1 MHHDKKP
8 LNKKIGYLLFGLV
21 GIFFA
26 FCLIT
31 GSALAREGNIVWTPA
46 RTAAILSRSFLSGG
60 IAGVLFSLIVCE
72 NICGRLKNRFMI
84 LYRNV
89 FPRPVRFVPERVRR
103 GIDRWQACSD
113 GRVFGMYL
121 FLIFAAWIP
130 YFLAYFPGIC
140 AYDAVTQI
148 GQIESGEYVE
158 HHPLAHTL
166 WIRACLWLGRQMSG
180 NANGGAALY
189 TLLQMLFLAAAM
201 AYGIVLLRRYG
212 VKPVWQIIFLLF
224 SMFYPFHGYLS
235 VSMTKDVIFT
245 SFFLFQVLSLFGIL
259 KSGGNDFLLKKSDI
273 LFFISTVGMILFR
286 NNGQYAVLVMVLFL
300 PAAIIFGGKGR
311 RKLPGRLFLE
321 CMAALAAG
329 NILLWVLS
337 ASVDAVQGDRRE
349 MLSMPIQQLARCMLY
364 HGGAGVYPEDDN
376 TMAREDKELIKEL
389 FMEDGYL
396 GYSPHIS
403 DPVKSR
409 TLTSVI
415 RYQPKRF
422 AASYLGLLADYPG
435 DFVNAALEVNAGYL
449 YINDESH
456 SSIYQEMYPGMEGKG
471 YVQTQWWESVVEK
484 TGVYKDTKWPALYHR
499 LERWADE
506 NAYLK
511 HPLFRYFFVP
521 GIWLWWCLLL
531 LCTLLV
537 RREYR
542 FCLPLLLV
550 LGYFATL
557 LLGPVVQLRYI
568 YPVMVSI
575 PGLTLLTGRN
585 TAEG

>member
-1 MHHDKKP
+1 MHHDKKL
-8 LNKKIGYLLFGLV
+8 LNKKIGYLLFSLV
-21 GIFFA
+21 GILFA
-26 FCLIT
+26 FCFIS
-31 GSALAREGNIVWTPA
+31 GSVLAQEGNIVWTPS
-46 RTAAILSRSFLSGG
+46 RTTAILSGSFLTGG
-60 IAGVLFSLIVCE
+60 ILGVLICLMVCE
-72 NICGRLKNRFMI
+72 NICDRLKNCFWS
-84 LYRNV
+84 LGRNI
-89 FPRPVRFVPERVRR
+89 FHRQVRFVPERLRR
-103 GIDRWQACSD
+103 GISRWQALSD
-113 GRVFGMYL
+113 AGSFGIYL
-121 FLIFAAWIP
+121 FLIFAAWMP
-130 YFLAYFPGIC
+130 YFLAYYPGIC

-166 WIRACLWLGRQMSG
+166 WIRACLWLGQRLSG
-180 NANGGAALY
+180 SANGGAALY

-201 AYGIVLLRRYG
+201 SYGILLLKRYG
-212 VKPVWQIIFLLF
+212 IRPVWQIIFLLF

-235 VSMTKDVIFT
+235 VSMTKDIIFT
-245 SFFLFQVLSLFGIL
+245 AFFLFQVLSLFCIL
-259 KSGGNDFLLKKSDI
+259 KRGGNDFLIKKTDI

-286 NNGQYAVLVMVLFL
+286 NNGQYALLVMLVFL
-300 PAAIIFGGKGR
+300 AAAFIFGGKGR
-311 RKLPGRLFLE
+311 RKLPARIFLE
-321 CMAALAAG
+321 CLAALAAG
-329 NILLWVLS
+329 NMLLWALS
-337 ASVDAVQGDRRE
+337 ASVNAVQGDKRE

-376 TMAREDKELIKEL
+376 TMAQEDKDLIREL

-422 AASYLGLLADYPG
+422 AASYLGLLAKYPG

-449 YINDESH
+449 YIDDESH
-456 SSIYQEMYPGMEGKG
+456 STIYQKMYPGMEGKG

-484 TGVYKDTKWPALYHR
+484 TGIYKDSKWPGLCKR
-499 LERWADE
+499 LEKWADE

-511 HPLFRYFFVP
+511 NPLLKYFFVP
-521 GIWLWWCLLL
+521 GIWLWWCLIL

-542 FCLPLLLV
+542 SCLPLMLV
-550 LGYFATL
+550 LGYFVTL

-575 PGLTLLTGRN
+575 PCLTLLTGRG
-585 TAEG
+585 TA